1 MSLLKSP
8 IVPGRTRSSD
18 KLKPPP
24 ERQWSGTP
32 IRGILPLILGL
43 VLWQVLGDPS
53 SPYFPPPSE
62 WFDALR
68 PLVEQDKLLPA
79 LRETTVTFILGLA
92 LATLIG
98 ATVGSFVGSSRLAD
112 RALGPTLEFLRILP
126 AASLVPIAAL
136 ILGYNLQMKLVV
148 VVLPALWPI
157 LLACRS
163 ARRSIN
169 PVLLDVPR
177 TLSLGRFESLM
188 KVTVPSMLR
197 PVLLG
202 VRVAA
207 PLALI
212 ITILVEIVTRVPGL
226 GALLGA
232 AQSNFDS
239 AQVYGLLLIA
249 GTVGFIVNWV
259 VTRLDFAVSRRM
271 GV

>member
-8 IVPGRTRSSD
+8 GRLGQSGGS
-18 KLKPPP
+18 KPQPTQ
-24 ERQWSGTP
+24 EELWSGTP
-32 IRGILPLILGL
+32 VRGIIPL
-43 VLWQVLGDPS
+43 VLALLFWQLVGDKN

-62 WFDALR
+62 WYATTK
-68 PLVEQDKLLPA
+68 PLVEQDVLLPA
-79 LRETTVTFILGLA
+79 LWATTTTFLMGLA
-92 LATLIG
+92 LATLVG
-98 ATVGSFVGSSRLAD
+98 AVVGSLVGSSRLAD

-136 ILGYNLQMKLVV
+136 ILGYTEQMKLVV

-157 LLACRS
+157 LLACRT

-177 TLSLGRFESLM
+177 TLGLTRLEGLF

-212 ITILVEIVTRVPGL
+212 ITILVEIVTRVNGL
-226 GALLGA
+226 GALLGT
-232 AQSNFDS
+232 AQSNYAS

-249 GTVGFIVNWV
+249 GVLGFLVNWV

-271 GV
+271 GN

>member
-1 MSLLKSP
+1 MSALETVSRQRKGS
-8 IVPGRTRSSD
+8 IRKKEQSESD
-18 KLKPPP
+18 K
-24 ERQWSGTP
+24 WSGTP
-32 IRGILPLILGL
+32 IRGILPL
-43 VLWQVLGDPS
+43 VLALAFWQIVGDPK

-62 WFDALR
+62 WLKALK
-68 PLVEQDKLLPA
+68 PLVEQDVLLPA
-79 LRETTVTFILGLA
+79 LGWTTFTFVVGLA
-92 LATLIG
+92 IATVVG
-98 ATVGSFVGSSRLAD
+98 ATVGALVGSSRFAD
-112 RALGPTLEFLRILP
+112 RALGPTLEFFRILP

-136 ILGYNLQMKLVV
+136 ILGYTMQMKLVV

-169 PVLLDVPR
+169 QVLLDVPK
-177 TLSLGRFESLM
+177 TLGLTRMEGLF
-188 KVTVPSMLR
+188 KVTMPSLLR

-212 ITILVEIVTRVPGL
+212 ITVLVEIVTRVNGL

-232 AQSNFDS
+232 AQSNYAS

-249 GTVGFIVNWV
+249 GILGFLVNWV
-259 VTRLDFAVSRRM
+259 VTRVDFKVSRRL
-271 GV
+271 GD

>member
-1 MSLLKSP
+1 MSL
-8 IVPGRTRSSD
+8 TRSSATREPN
-18 KLKPPP
+18 KTVKPAPTQL
-24 ERQWSGTP
+24 EMWSGTP
-32 IRGILPLILGL
+32 VRGIIPL
-43 VLWQVLGDPS
+43 VLALVVWQLIGDKE

-62 WFDALR
+62 WYSATK
-68 PLVEQDKLLPA
+68 PLMDQDLLLPA
-79 LRETTVTFILGLA
+79 LGATTLTFLLGLA
-92 LATLIG
+92 IATLIG
-98 ATVGSFVGSSRLAD
+98 AVVGSLVGSSRLAD

-136 ILGYNLQMKLVV
+136 ILGYTMQMKLVV
-148 VVLPALWPI
+148 VVIPALWPI
-157 LLACRS
+157 LLACRT

-177 TLSLGRFESLM
+177 TLGLTRLEGLF

-212 ITILVEIVTRVPGL
+212 ITILVEIVTRIDGL

-232 AQSNFDS
+232 AQSNYAS

-249 GTVGFIVNWV
+249 GLLGFLVNWV
-259 VTRLDFAVSRRM
+259 VTKLDFAVSRRM
-271 GV
+271 GN

>member
-8 IVPGRTRSSD
+8 IKPGRTSGS
-18 KLKPPP
+18 KPHAPR
-24 ERQWSGTP
+24 EDLWSGTP
-32 IRGILPLILGL
+32 VRGIIPL
-43 VLWQVLGDPS
+43 VLALLLWQLVGDKE

-62 WFDALR
+62 WYLATK
-68 PLVEQDKLLPA
+68 PLFEQDALLPA
-79 LRETTVTFILGLA
+79 LRATTLTFIVGLA

-98 ATVGSFVGSSRLAD
+98 AVVGSVVGSSRLAD

-136 ILGYNLQMKLVV
+136 ILGYNMQMKLVV

-157 LLACRS
+157 LLACRT

-177 TLSLGRFESLM
+177 TLGLTRTEGLL

-197 PVLLG
+197 PILLG

-212 ITILVEIVTRVPGL
+212 ITILVEIVTRVNGL
-226 GALLGA
+226 GALLGS
-232 AQSNFDS
+232 AQSNYAS

-249 GTVGFIVNWV
+249 GLLGFLVNWA

-271 GV
+271 GN

>member
-1 MSLLKSP
+1 MSLVKSP
-8 IVPGRTRSSD
+8 ARLRRSGVS
-18 KLKPPP
+18 KPQPTQQ
-24 ERQWSGTP
+24 ELWSGTP
-32 IRGILPLILGL
+32 VRGIIPL
-43 VLWQVLGDPS
+43 VLALLLWQLMGDVE

-62 WFDALR
+62 WYAQTKPLLDQDLLLTALR
-68 PLVEQDKLLPA
+68 Q
-79 LRETTVTFILGLA
+79 TTVTFLVGLA

-98 ATVGSFVGSSRLAD
+98 AVIGSLVGSSRLAD

-136 ILGYNLQMKLVV
+136 ILGYTFQMKIVV

-157 LLACRS
+157 LLACRT

-177 TLSLGRFESLM
+177 TLGLTRLEGLL

-212 ITILVEIVTRVPGL
+212 ITILVEIVTRIDGL
-226 GALLGA
+226 GALLGT
-232 AQSNFDS
+232 AQSNYAS

-249 GTVGFIVNWV
+249 GVLGFLVNWV

-271 GV
+271 GS

>member
-1 MSLLKSP
+1 MSTIDKPVQSAKA
-8 IVPGRTRSSD
+8 RSRKKATGQND
-18 KLKPPP
+18 K
-24 ERQWSGTP
+24 WSGTP
-32 IRGILPLILGL
+32 IRGIIPL
-43 VLWQVLGDPS
+43 VLALLLWQAFGDKN

-62 WFDALR
+62 WFKELK
-68 PLVEQDKLLPA
+68 PLIEQDLLLPA
-79 LRETTVTFILGLA
+79 LGWTTLTFVLGLA
-92 LATLIG
+92 IATIVG
-98 ATVGSFVGSSRLAD
+98 ATVGALVGSSKFAD

-136 ILGYNLQMKLVV
+136 ILGYNMQMKLVV
-148 VVLPALWPI
+148 VVLPALWPV

-169 PVLLDVPR
+169 PVLLDVPK
-177 TLSLGRFESLM
+177 TLGLGRLEGLR
-188 KVTVPSMLR
+188 KVTVPSLLR

-212 ITILVEIVTRVPGL
+212 ITILVEIVTRVNGL

-232 AQSNFDS
+232 AQSNYAS

-249 GTVGFIVNWV
+249 GALGFLVNWI
-259 VTRLDFAVSRRM
+259 VTRIDFSLSRRL
-271 GV
+271 GD